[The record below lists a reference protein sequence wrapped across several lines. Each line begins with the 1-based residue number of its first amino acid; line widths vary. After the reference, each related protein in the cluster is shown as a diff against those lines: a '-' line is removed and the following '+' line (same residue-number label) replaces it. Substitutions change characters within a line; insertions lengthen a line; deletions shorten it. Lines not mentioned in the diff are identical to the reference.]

1 MAAEYT
7 DVFYQN
13 VASSTLL
20 SLSPYAFLAPVPL
33 FGFFYRVSGAIIAPI
48 FYLVDPMIEE
58 PSTLY
63 AKLLGETST
72 IEWKALEKFFAK
84 GELLWVSDDVD
95 LIEAAQ
101 AVSQDEAGK
110 VAQWMAEGALDKVS
124 DTQALDF
131 AERDPVLWAVVVSPW
146 ILIQE
151 RAEN

>member
-1 MAAEYT
+1 MAGALLT
-7 DVFYQN
+7 GCCCRAPACLVP
-13 VASSTLL
+13 VAFFVLPPES
-20 SLSPYAFLAPVPL
+20 
-33 FGFFYRVSGAIIAPI
+33 GFFYQVSSAIIAPI

-84 GELLWVSDDVD
+84 GELLWVSNDVD

>member
-1 MAAEYT
+1 
-7 DVFYQN
+7 
-13 VASSTLL
+13 
-20 SLSPYAFLAPVPL
+20 
-33 FGFFYRVSGAIIAPI
+33 
-48 FYLVDPMIEE
+48 MIEE

-110 VAQWMAEGALDKVS
+110 VAQWMAEGGLDKVS

-151 RAEN
+151 RAAN

>member
-1 MAAEYT
+1 M
-7 DVFYQN
+7 
-13 VASSTLL
+13 
-20 SLSPYAFLAPVPL
+20 
-33 FGFFYRVSGAIIAPI
+33 
-48 FYLVDPMIEE
+48 
-58 PSTLY
+58 
-63 AKLLGETST
+63 
-72 IEWKALEKFFAK
+72 
-84 GELLWVSDDVD
+84 LWVSDDVD

-110 VAQWMAEGALDKVS
+110 VAQRMAEGALDKVS